1 MKIEKN
7 KIVFTSILLCILLF
21 ITAYVVIIMDEEE
34 GTSVEG
40 NQIPLPELKN
50 EQKIYDS
57 KLDALNDLKEKK
69 RFNAPSVY
77 HEELMDSTG
86 LYDPDLL
93 DKEKMRV
100 VDSIYKNGRIRYSP
114 KQYKNLKIDNPPLA
128 NDESFE
134 KPSSDEISTKETQ
147 VASEERALEHQLFYA
162 SHPMSMKSATI
173 SPNVIL
179 AGVDGIQTVKT
190 DYRLR
195 LRLLQDIRINDVLVP
210 RNTRIYGFVG
220 FKANRT
226 LIRIERIDHQPVDL
240 TAYDFEDGS
249 EGIYIKNNFRAEAT
263 NEVVDDIV
271 DDINITG
278 VPQIKGVQ
286 RIFRRN
292 RRNIRATISDNYLLV
307 LKLDENKPKPY
318 FP

>member
-21 ITAYVVIIMDEEE
+21 ITAYAVIIMDEDD

-57 KLDALNDLKEKK
+57 KLDALNDLKEEK
-69 RFNAPSVY
+69 RVNAPSVY
-77 HEELMDSTG
+77 HDELMDSTG

-93 DKEKMRV
+93 DKEKMRL

-114 KQYKNLKIDNPPLA
+114 KQYNNIKIDTVVLDTTNA
-128 NDESFE
+128 MD
-134 KPSSDEISTKETQ
+134 KPSPDGIDVKETQ
-147 VASEERALEHQLFYA
+147 IASEERALEHQLFYA
-162 SHPMSMKSATI
+162 SHPMAKVSATI
-173 SPNVIL
+173 SPSTIL
-179 AGVDGIQTVKT
+179 ASVDGTQTVKT

-195 LRLLQDIRINDVLVP
+195 MRLLQDLRINHVVLP
-210 RNTRIYGFVG
+210 KNTRIYGFVG

-226 LIRIERIDHQPVDL
+226 LIRIERIDHHPVEL

-292 RRNIRATISDNYLLV
+292 RRNTRATISDNYLLI
-307 LKLDENKPKPY
+307 LKLKENNPNPY

>member
-1 MKIEKN
+1 
-7 KIVFTSILLCILLF
+7 
-21 ITAYVVIIMDEEE
+21 
-34 GTSVEG
+34 
-40 NQIPLPELKN
+40 
-50 EQKIYDS
+50 
-57 KLDALNDLKEKK
+57 
-69 RFNAPSVY
+69 
-77 HEELMDSTG
+77 MDSTG

-93 DKEKMRV
+93 DKEKMRL

-114 KQYKNLKIDNPPLA
+114 KQYNNIKIDTVVLDTTNA
-128 NDESFE
+128 MD
-134 KPSSDEISTKETQ
+134 KPSPDGIDVKETQ
-147 VASEERALEHQLFYA
+147 IASEERALEHQLFYA
-162 SHPMSMKSATI
+162 SHPMAKVSATI
-173 SPNVIL
+173 SPSTIL
-179 AGVDGIQTVKT
+179 ASVDGTQTVKT

-195 LRLLQDIRINDVLVP
+195 MRLLQDLRINHVVLP
-210 RNTRIYGFVG
+210 KNTRIYGFVG

-226 LIRIERIDHQPVDL
+226 LIRIERIDHHPVEL

-292 RRNIRATISDNYLLV
+292 RRNTRATISDNYLLI
-307 LKLDENKPKPY
+307 LKLKENNPNPY